1 MLIGDD
7 AVTVRRAVDR
17 VKEAGLELE
26 EARAVLVLRA
36 EVAIAAGAKLPAVAA
51 AAGVRPA
58 TLRLWL
64 TGQQRA

>member
-1 MLIGDD
+1 MVGEDEREL
-7 AVTVRRAVDR
+7 RRAVDR
-17 VKEAGLELE
+17 VREAGLDLE
-26 EARAVLVLRA
+26 EARALVVLRA
-36 EVAIAAGAKLPAVAA
+36 EVAIAAGAELAAVAA